1 MTSTA
6 RLLCLM
12 GSGETAPPMA
22 SVHADLMR
30 RVDSPPGRA
39 VMLDTPYG
47 FQENADEI
55 SARARAYFRVNV
67 GHPLE
72 VASLRDQESAD
83 PIALARL
90 HDQLGDARYIFAG
103 PGSPS
108 YALRQWRGTQVP
120 ELIASHFAGGG
131 CATFASAA
139 AIVLGRFALPVY
151 EIYKVGEPA
160 HWLDGLDL
168 LAPLGLDLV
177 VIPHYD
183 NAEGGT
189 HDTRYCYMGERRL
202 QQLEQQL
209 PGGIAILGVAEHT
222 AAIIDLDAQTLE
234 VRGRGF
240 VALRRD
246 GREGRFEAGPPID
259 LDQLRRD
266 EGAYQSMPPS
276 DAHLPTNQ
284 RTPSSAISPLE
295 EAENRRL
302 DFDRALDRSDG
313 GAALAALLTLDE
325 QLTSWAADTLD
336 SDALA
341 RARSIYRGMLV
352 RLGEASQRGLA
363 DPNQVVAP
371 FVELALRV
379 RDEARREQRYLD
391 ADMVREGLAE
401 LQVEVRDTPSGTRW
415 SLTDRDD
422 GFDA

>member
-1 MTSTA
+1 M
-6 RLLCLM
+6 
-12 GSGETAPPMA
+12 
-22 SVHADLMR
+22 
-30 RVDSPPGRA
+30 
-39 VMLDTPYG
+39 
-47 FQENADEI
+47 
-55 SARARAYFRVNV
+55 
-67 GHPLE
+67 
-72 VASLRDQESAD
+72 
-83 PIALARL
+83 
-90 HDQLGDARYIFAG
+90 
-103 PGSPS
+103 
-108 YALRQWRGTQVP
+108 
-120 ELIASHFAGGG
+120 
-131 CATFASAA
+131 
-139 AIVLGRFALPVY
+139 Y

-246 GREGRFEAGPPID
+246 GRERRFEAGPPID